1 MRWLQLSLTLIRFSE
16 EPRKSSY
23 TFLTIYE
30 GSSCETFQG
39 CCRIKCHPHPVEGPF
54 TYPGT
59 KVPGTL
65 EDLGPDGDGRPE
77 CDAPQSGII
86 YNTPELILPARCDTS
101 VCLSENG
108 LSEILRTRTAQH
120 KLFVPPKEDQNR
132 RGCVWCPRSGQI
144 TTQRTLWQTQVHP
157 GLHIRYLIAHWTNK
171 EVFGFS
177 QFAKCT
183 SSCDTLNA
191 WSWSL
196 CFDSQE

>member
-1 MRWLQLSLTLIRFSE
+1 MLGCLSTIWKCAGMSIEVPNQSSYDGAESGASVITEHGSVHLYVWISMRWLQLSLTLIRFSE

-77 CDAPQSGII
+77 CDAPQSAII

-132 RGCVWCPRSGQI
+132 RGRV
-144 TTQRTLWQTQVHP
+144 
-157 GLHIRYLIAHWTNK
+157 
-171 EVFGFS
+171 
-177 QFAKCT
+177 
-183 SSCDTLNA
+183 
-191 WSWSL
+191 
-196 CFDSQE
+196 